1 MGHSSGS
8 SSEVEGGNINRS
20 NKRKAKKERKKFKKK
35 TREKRTK
42 REEEHS
48 QVVCSIMLFFS
59 LSAGYCS
66 L

>member
-8 SSEVEGGNINRS
+8 SSEVEGGNISRS
-20 NKRKAKKERKKFKKK
+20 KKRKAKKERKKSKKK
-35 TREKRTK
+35 SREKHTK

-48 QVVCSIMLFFS
+48 QVVCSIMLFLS
-59 LSAGYCS
+59 LSGGYYS